1 MTTSKTI
8 FSIIHNPEELLKLDH
23 EEVGAVMLESLNS
36 VEHLQLNR
44 HDYLMARTIQEYP
57 ASHHDRLLKALA
69 AGWGYLER
77 EGFIAEQPGKP
88 SHYFIT
94 ERGKQIKRASDLN
107 AFRAAH
113 SLPKYL
119 LHPIIAR
126 KVELAFSN
134 AEYDT
139 AVFQALREVEVAVR
153 AAGGFGPTDIGVP
166 LMRKAFNP
174 ASGPL
179 REELAIELEKTALAD
194 LFAGLIGS
202 YKNPRSH
209 RDVVLDAT
217 EAVEIIVFASHLL
230 KIVDAR
236 AALKEEV
243 EARTARI

>member
-1 MTTSKTI
+1 MSIGKTI
-8 FSIIHNPEELLKLDH
+8 FSIMSNPDDLLKLEP
-23 EEVGAVMLESLNS
+23 EEVAAVMLETFNS

-44 HDYLMARTIQEYP
+44 HDYLLPRTVHDYP
-57 ASHHDRLLKALA
+57 PAYHERLLKSLSS
-69 AGWGYLER
+69 GWGYMER

-88 SHYFIT
+88 GHFFIT
-94 ERGKQIKRASDLN
+94 ELGKQIKNLNDLN
-107 AFRAAH
+107 AYRAAH
-113 SLPKYL
+113 ILPKYL

-126 KVELAFSN
+126 KVELAFRN

-153 AAGGFGPTDIGVP
+153 AAGGFAATDIGVA

-179 REELAIELEKTALAD
+179 REESAIELERLALAD

-209 RDVVLDAT
+209 RNVVLDAT

-236 AALKEEV
+236 SASRKEPDSK
-243 EARTARI
+243 TARK